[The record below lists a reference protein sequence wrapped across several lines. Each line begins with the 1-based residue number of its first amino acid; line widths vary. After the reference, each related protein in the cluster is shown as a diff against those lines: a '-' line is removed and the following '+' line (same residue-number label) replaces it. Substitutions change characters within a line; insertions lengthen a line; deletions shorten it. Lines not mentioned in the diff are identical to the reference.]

1 MKERRL
7 LTPSWRY
14 LPLKFAF
21 AMELAEIC
29 DIGDEMKEEVQTS
42 QVDFSTEKTS
52 LGNLII
58 ATERT
63 GTEALDL
70 YLK

>member
-1 MKERRL
+1 M

-14 LPLKFAF
+14 LPLKVAF

-29 DIGDEMKEEVQTS
+29 DVGDEMKEEVQTS

>member
-1 MKERRL
+1 MNSLEERRL

-29 DIGDEMKEEVQTS
+29 VVGDEMKEEVQTS
-42 QVDFSTEKTS
+42 EVDFSTDRTS
-52 LGNLII
+52 QGDLII

-63 GTEALDL
+63 DTEVLE
-70 YLK
+70 

>member
-1 MKERRL
+1 
-7 LTPSWRY
+7 
-14 LPLKFAF
+14 
-21 AMELAEIC
+21 MELAEIY
-29 DIGDEMKEEVQTS
+29 DVGDEMKEEVQTS

-63 GTEALDL
+63 DTEVLD
-70 YLK
+70 

>member
-1 MKERRL
+1 M

-29 DIGDEMKEEVQTS
+29 DVCDEMKEEVQTS
-42 QVDFSTEKTS
+42 EVDFSTDRTS
-52 LGNLII
+52 QGDLII

-63 GTEALDL
+63 DTEVLE
-70 YLK
+70 

>member
-1 MKERRL
+1 
-7 LTPSWRY
+7 
-14 LPLKFAF
+14 
-21 AMELAEIC
+21 MELAEIC
-29 DIGDEMKEEVQTS
+29 DVGDEMKEEVQTS
-42 QVDFSTEKTS
+42 QVDFSTERTS

>member
-1 MKERRL
+1 MNSLEERRL

-14 LPLKFAF
+14 LPLKFVF

-29 DIGDEMKEEVQTS
+29 DVGDEVKEEVQTS
-42 QVDFSTEKTS
+42 EVDFSTDRTS
-52 LGNLII
+52 GGDLII

-63 GTEALDL
+63 DTEVLD
-70 YLK
+70 

>member
-1 MKERRL
+1 MSSLEERRL

-14 LPLKFAF
+14 LPLKLAF

-29 DIGDEMKEEVQTS
+29 DVGDEMKEEVQTL
-42 QVDFSTEKTS
+42 QVDFSTDSTS
-52 LGNLII
+52 QGNLII

-63 GTEALDL
+63 DTDVLD
-70 YLK
+70 

>member
-1 MKERRL
+1 ML
-7 LTPSWRY
+7 APSWRY

-29 DIGDEMKEEVQTS
+29 VVGDEIKEEVQTS
-42 QVDFSTEKTS
+42 EVDFSTDRTS
-52 LGNLII
+52 QGDLII

-63 GTEALDL
+63 DNEVLD
-70 YLK
+70 

>member
-1 MKERRL
+1 
-7 LTPSWRY
+7 
-14 LPLKFAF
+14 
-21 AMELAEIC
+21 MELAEIC

-42 QVDFSTEKTS
+42 QVDFSMDRTS